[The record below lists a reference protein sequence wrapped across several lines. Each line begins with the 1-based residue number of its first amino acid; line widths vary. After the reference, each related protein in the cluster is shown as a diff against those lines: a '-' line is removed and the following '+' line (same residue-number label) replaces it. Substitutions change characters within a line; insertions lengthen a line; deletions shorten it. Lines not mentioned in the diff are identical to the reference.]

1 MSKQAGQAARQ
12 AAAIIKQRG
21 LHQGGWTGM
30 NGGVCVRGAFNIVA
44 YGVVA
49 MGVTLE
55 EQEFTEW
62 MAELGILPSNDA
74 GNPCLAGWND
84 EEDRTKEEVL
94 AYLNKFAEEHDPQ
107 PVLP

>member
-1 MSKQAGQAARQ
+1 MSKQAGQTARQ
-12 AAAIIKQRG
+12 AVAIIEKYG
-21 LHQGGWTGM
+21 WNQGGWTGVD
-30 NGGVCVRGAFNIVA
+30 GQICIRGAFNVVA
-44 YGVVA
+44 YGIVA
-49 MGVTLE
+49 MGTSPE

-62 MAELGILPSNDA
+62 MAELGVLPDNAA

-84 EEDRTKEEVL
+84 EEDRTEDEVL